1 MNEISIIG
9 LDLAKSVMQV
19 HGVDATGAVVV
30 RRRLRRGQV
39 VGFFARLS
47 PCLIGLEAC
56 ATAHYWAR
64 ELKALGHEVRL
75 IPPAYVKPYVRRNK
89 NDAAD
94 AAAICE
100 AVSRPSMR
108 FVALKTAGQQAAAG
122 LHKVRELLIKQR
134 TMTINAL
141 RGLMA
146 EFGIVVAQ
154 GPQHVGQLTAKL
166 ADGAGQCI
174 PAPLAAG
181 LQELAVSLASLEERL
196 AAVDKE
202 IIAWGRAS
210 KTCRHL
216 ITAPGFGPIL
226 ASAMAAMIADPR
238 QFRSGRDFAAS
249 LGLVPR
255 QEGTGGKVRLGP
267 ISKRGNGYLRRLL
280 VNGAMA
286 VMISKRGRR
295 DPWLMTLLARKR
307 PKVVAVALANKMARI
322 AWALMARQE
331 DFRAAPAQP

>member
-1 MNEISIIG
+1 MDQISIVGI
-9 LDLAKSVMQV
+9 DLAKSVMQV
-19 HGVDATGAVVV
+19 HGVDAAGAVVV
-30 RRRLRRGQV
+30 QRRLRRGQV
-39 VGFFARLS
+39 MGFFARL
-47 PCLIGLEAC
+47 PRCVIGLEAC
-56 ATAHYWAR
+56 ATAHYWGR

-75 IPPAYVKPYVRRNK
+75 IPPAYVKAYVRRNK

-108 FVALKTAGQQAAAG
+108 FVVLKTAAQQAAGG
-122 LHKVRELLIKQR
+122 LHKVRELLVKQR
-134 TMTINAL
+134 TMTINTL

-146 EFGIVVAQ
+146 EFGIVVPQ
-154 GPQHVGQLTAKL
+154 GPHHVGQLKAKL
-166 ADGAGQCI
+166 ADGAGLDI
-174 PAPLAAG
+174 PAPLPAG
-181 LQELAVSLASLEERL
+181 LLALATNLESLEQQL
-196 AAVDKE
+196 AAVEKE

-226 ASAMAAMIADPR
+226 ASAMAAMVADPR

-286 VMISKRGRR
+286 VMISQRGRR
-295 DPWLMTLLARKR
+295 DPWLMKLVARKR
-307 PKVVAVALANKMARI
+307 PKVVAVALANRMARI
-322 AWALMARQE
+322 AWALMMRQE